1 MCLKRSALAAIF
13 AVAATPVFFSN
24 FAFAKNLNSSEN
36 IQEIVVTTT
45 REVRNLNE
53 MAESIGVLSEQT
65 LRNISPSHPAEALNR
80 IAGVHINNL
89 GGEGHM
95 ASIRQ
100 PITTAGVYLFLE
112 DGLPTR
118 PTGFFNHNGLYE
130 INIPQ
135 SSRVEVIKGP
145 ASALYGSDA
154 IGGVINVIS
163 KAPSVDSQID
173 INHEQGSDGWQ
184 RSLFSV
190 SDGDDNLAARLDFN
204 HTQSH
209 GFRDAADYDRQSLT
223 GRVDSQINDPMQL
236 KVIATYSTIDQ
247 SGVSSLEID
256 DYQNNTRQNLYHDD
270 IGFREVEALRISAEL
285 AYEVS
290 SDQLLSLTPFYR
302 DNQMAMMPSWMVTY
316 DPNVRDY
323 EFTSYG
329 ALLKYRQRFL
339 DDSVELIV
347 GMDVDV
353 TPSTYLEEKI
363 EVTQVE
369 GIYTDYLRSGELNY
383 HFEAKQRSLSPYI
396 QAELQFNDQWRLNL
410 GVRQDQFKVDYEN
423 FLPADPADFS
433 HLRPASTS
441 IDYSNTSPKFG
452 AVYQYSNDHQA
463 YANYR
468 YAFRAPTVGALFRAG
483 SSRNSTE
490 LQPVTS
496 ASAEIGFRGQF
507 GDDFAYELALYEMN
521 TEDDIVS
528 VIRDAS
534 RLTVNAGETV
544 HRGIELGLDY
554 RVNNEWQLG
563 LSLTRTDQS
572 YKDFTYVLFSRSCF
586 CNQQIN
592 FAGNQV
598 GKAPENLANVRLAY
612 SPQKLSGFNAELEWD
627 SVGEYSTDETN
638 TQTYNGHNLL
648 NLRLNY
654 RLSDQFDVYLRGANL
669 TDKLYSTYTS
679 NQVNNPNISY
689 RPGMPRS
696 WFLGLR
702 WAL

>member
-223 GRVDSQINDPMQL
+223 GRVDNQINDRMQL

-383 HFEAKQRSLSPYI
+383 HF
-396 QAELQFNDQWRLNL
+396 
-410 GVRQDQFKVDYEN
+410 
-423 FLPADPADFS
+423 
-433 HLRPASTS
+433 
-441 IDYSNTSPKFG
+441 
-452 AVYQYSNDHQA
+452 
-463 YANYR
+463 
-468 YAFRAPTVGALFRAG
+468 
-483 SSRNSTE
+483 
-490 LQPVTS
+490 
-496 ASAEIGFRGQF
+496 
-507 GDDFAYELALYEMN
+507 
-521 TEDDIVS
+521 
-528 VIRDAS
+528 
-534 RLTVNAGETV
+534 
-544 HRGIELGLDY
+544 
-554 RVNNEWQLG
+554 
-563 LSLTRTDQS
+563 
-572 YKDFTYVLFSRSCF
+572 
-586 CNQQIN
+586 
-592 FAGNQV
+592 
-598 GKAPENLANVRLAY
+598 
-612 SPQKLSGFNAELEWD
+612 
-627 SVGEYSTDETN
+627 
-638 TQTYNGHNLL
+638 
-648 NLRLNY
+648 
-654 RLSDQFDVYLRGANL
+654 
-669 TDKLYSTYTS
+669 
-679 NQVNNPNISY
+679 
-689 RPGMPRS
+689 
-696 WFLGLR
+696 
-702 WAL
+702 